1 MTPITLAS
9 GARIRL
15 ADRKDIPHILRFIQE
30 LADYERLSHEVTATE
45 ATLEATLFGDHPYA
59 EVLLAEN
66 DQGPVGM
73 ALFFYNYS
81 TFLAK
86 PGIHLEDLYVQ
97 PDQRGA
103 GLGKAL
109 ITCLAR
115 IAVERDCGRLEW
127 QVLDWNEPARQFY
140 RSLGA
145 KAMDG
150 WLTKR
155 VSGDSLR
162 AMAEAFETSL

>member
-1 MTPITLAS
+1 MTPITLNS

-15 ADRKDIPHILRFIQE
+15 AEAADAPHILRFIQE
-30 LADYERLSHEVTATE
+30 LADFEKLSHEVTATE
-45 ATLEATLFGDHPYA
+45 ASLKETLFGDHPYA

-66 DQGPVGM
+66 NQGPVGM
-73 ALFFYNYS
+73 ALFFHNYS

-97 PDQRGA
+97 PDQRGS
-103 GLGKAL
+103 GIGKAL

-115 IAVERDCGRLEW
+115 IAVERGCGRLEW
-127 QVLDWNEPARQFY
+127 QVLDWNEPARRFY

-145 KAMDG
+145 KALDG

-155 VSGDSLR
+155 VTGESLQ
-162 AMAEAFETSL
+162 AMADEFETVL

>member
-15 ADRKDIPHILRFIQE
+15 AEATDVPHILRFVRE
-30 LADYERLSHEVTATE
+30 LADYEKLSHEVVADE
-45 ATLEATLFGDHPYA
+45 AGLRDTLFGDRPYA
-59 EVLLAEN
+59 EVLLAERES
-66 DQGPVGM
+66 GPVGM
-73 ALFFYNYS
+73 ALFFHNYS

-97 PDQRGA
+97 PDQRGS

-115 IAVERDCGRLEW
+115 LAVERGCGRLEW
-127 QVLDWNEPARQFY
+127 QVLDWNEPAREFY

-145 KAMDG
+145 SLLDG

-155 VSGDSLR
+155 VTGESLQ
-162 AMAEAFETSL
+162 AMADLFEETR